1 MTAARKDPESSKV
14 AKKNIKSHT
23 YNNKTFNDW
32 YMTYGRKKGRS
43 NLQGISEE

>member
-14 AKKNIKSHT
+14 AKKILKSHT
-23 YNNKTFNDW
+23 YNKTFNDW
-32 YMTYGRKKGRS
+32 YMTHGRKKGRI